1 MLALARSHCQIV
13 YGQATSF
20 LNRFSPFSKE
30 CNLLTTTFAIQSFNK
45 GLQRPLPFNVF
56 IHWHMLAMR
65 FQSPSISLISFSST
79 AFVAY
84 LGFINLLV
92 AQSHPVMLLFCQLLI
107 NRDKVHQP
115 NSESPAGAQSENR
128 DWSKETGDASG
139 MCFVNLV
146 KSIKYLKNHLNSRT
160 RHNEMRLATGD
171 TSTCVI
177 SWAL

>member
-1 MLALARSHCQIV
+1 MSLHL
-13 YGQATSF
+13 TF
-20 LNRFSPFSKE
+20 L
-30 CNLLTTTFAIQSFNK
+30 
-45 GLQRPLPFNVF
+45 
-56 IHWHMLAMR
+56 
-65 FQSPSISLISFSST
+65 SFSST
-79 AFVAY
+79 AFAAY

-107 NRDKVHQP
+107 NRDKVHQL
-115 NSESPAGAQSENR
+115 NSESPAGAQSENH
-128 DWSKETGDASG
+128 DCSKETGDASG

-146 KSIKYLKNHLNSRT
+146 KSIKYLKHHLNSRT